1 MDLGSTTPLPVG
13 KVVTWGGLRIDSR
26 DLVYD
31 VTETPHDSSAD
42 GLLEAF
48 IRIRV
53 PDDALRFSMRFG
65 VLWLC
70 RQHGL
75 PTGRLNWT
83 ERFLGMSAPHDRDCA
98 LRGYPQCREPLSRWL
113 AFAAQARAIVE
124 LAGHL
129 HGGGPVKLEER
140 VAAWRVL
147 YEGHV
152 GDGAKLDKLSRRLA
166 AESRRRDAVTMLGAY
181 VNYWLELG
189 GARPAVIWPAWS
201 FVGEAD
207 KGPSLELRAARA
219 GVFGVMAIQLATAV
233 TKAQDI
239 YICAGCRQSYLR
251 VERASRSGRNYCPAC
266 KGQGIHERDRKRRQR
281 EREGRMHAE
290 SRKR

>member
-13 KVVTWGGLRIDSR
+13 KVVTWGGLRIDGR

-31 VTETPHDSSAD
+31 VTEDPHDSSAD

-48 IRIRV
+48 MRIRV

-75 PTGRLNWT
+75 PTGLNWT
-83 ERFLGMSAPHDRDCA
+83 GPVLGMSAAHDRRCA

-113 AFAAQARAIVE
+113 AFAAQARSIVE

-147 YEGHV
+147 YEGLV
-152 GDGAKLDKLSRRLA
+152 RDGAILDKLSRGLA
-166 AESRRRDAVTMLGAY
+166 AESRRRNAVMFLGEY
-181 VNYWLELG
+181 LNYWLELG
-189 GARPAVIWPAWS
+189 GARPAVIWPTGR
-201 FVGEAD
+201 FVGDAD
-207 KGPSLELRAARA
+207 KGPSLELRAAPA

-233 TKAQDI
+233 TRSEAI
-239 YICAGCRQSYLR
+239 YVCAGCRQSYLR
-251 VERASRSGRNYCPAC
+251 TERASRSGRNYCLAC

-281 EREGRMHAE
+281 AF
-290 SRKR
+290 KRQTAL